1 MDAEK
6 IAADTQNTISQEKL
20 VRDNEFSKKR
30 VETETKQ
37 KIFAAEQQLKVQA

>member
-20 VRDNEFSKKR
+20 VRDTEYNRRR

-37 KIFAAEQQLKVQA
+37 KIFSAEQTLKV

>member
-6 IAADTQNTISQEKL
+6 IQADTQNTISQEAL
-20 VRDNEFSKKR
+20 VRNTEFSKRK

-37 KIFAAEQQLKVQA
+37 KIFSAE